1 MTIDEQARLAEQASR
16 LTPTSVQRLIDLLR
30 EVVDE
35 VKEGSDPRLP
45 LELALVKV
53 CRPQGELSLEALQQ
67 RLERLESGAPAPPPP
82 PATAA
87 AAPPAAPAPA
97 AVAEADPPAAAP
109 EPRNPP
115 PASGDGL
122 MARWEDA
129 VLPEIGRRSPP
140 LRALLDSARPTGV
153 DDGVVTLAFS
163 LAFAKAGASSS
174 ENEELIAEV
183 LGQALGGPVRLRI
196 VDEEAPAVQEP
207 AGEEPV
213 LAVEPQ
219 EAVSEDDL
227 FDQFKEAFDAHE
239 VKESR

>member
-1 MTIDEQARLAEQASR
+1 
-16 LTPTSVQRLIDLLR
+16 VQRLIDLLR

>member
-1 MTIDEQARLAEQASR
+1 M
-16 LTPTSVQRLIDLLR
+16 QRLIDLLR

-82 PATAA
+82 PAAAA
-87 AAPPAAPAPA
+87 AAPPAAPPPA

-109 EPRNPP
+109 EPPDPP

-163 LAFAKAGASSS
+163 LAFARPGHRRPRTRS
-174 ENEELIAEV
+174 
-183 LGQALGGPVRLRI
+183 
-196 VDEEAPAVQEP
+196 
-207 AGEEPV
+207 
-213 LAVEPQ
+213 
-219 EAVSEDDL
+219 
-227 FDQFKEAFDAHE
+227 
-239 VKESR
+239 